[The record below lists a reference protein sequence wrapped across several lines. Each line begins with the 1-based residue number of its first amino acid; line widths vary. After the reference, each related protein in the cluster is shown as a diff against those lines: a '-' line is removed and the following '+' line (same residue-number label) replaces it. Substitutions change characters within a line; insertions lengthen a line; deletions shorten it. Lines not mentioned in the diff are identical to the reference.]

1 MKQEKPT
8 QNVDGEQIQCAIET
22 IPKQM
27 ENRLSFFIASNYRRA
42 NGCASAQPKN
52 DKNDVSTPAT
62 IGSFSGIFEKWTH
75 QFLNN
80 QIERSVLHLIGQF
93 LFS

>member
-1 MKQEKPT
+1 MSVLHLTSLTTEDEMKQEKPT

-42 NGCASAQPKN
+42 NGCAWAQPKN

-62 IGSFSGIFEKWTH
+62 IGSFSGIFEK
-75 QFLNN
+75 
-80 QIERSVLHLIGQF
+80 
-93 LFS
+93 